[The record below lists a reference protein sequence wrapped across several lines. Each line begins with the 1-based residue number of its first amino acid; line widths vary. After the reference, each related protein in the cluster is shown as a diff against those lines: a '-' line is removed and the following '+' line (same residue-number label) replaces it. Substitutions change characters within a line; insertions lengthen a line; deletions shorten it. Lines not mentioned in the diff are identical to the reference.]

1 MIKMIYLL
9 NVYLALTGGCDSS
22 GSLGYGSEQNQLPAF
37 GSLLSIG
44 RRQVNK

>member
-9 NVYLALTGGCDSS
+9 NIYLAFTEGHDSS
-22 GSLGYGSEQNQLPAF
+22 GSLGYGREQNQLPAF
-37 GSLLSIG
+37 RSLLSIG